1 MPWPMLPAPRT
12 VMVLISSSSMRGCS
26 TWECFNVSLSEA
38 TNSLQVYSRL
48 QNDLPLAPQTPAM
61 EFGLTEEQQAVR
73 EEVRRFA
80 ENEVAPVAKEY
91 DVEEKYPWEV
101 MDEAA
106 KMGLTG
112 ANIPVEYGG
121 AGYSPLETAIITEE
135 LFAVDPG
142 IGLCITSAAF
152 GADAI
157 REFGT
162 EEQKEEYLRPI
173 AEGDAVMGT
182 AISEPDTGSDV
193 SSVSTR
199 AEKDGDEWVVNG
211 NKMWITNGSVG
222 DFFVVLCETNPD
234 AEGRYN
240 GFSQIVV
247 ESDRDGFQ
255 ADKITGKLGIR
266 ASDTAELIL
275 DDVRVPE
282 ENLIGT
288 QGGGFLQLMQF
299 FDETRTMVA
308 AQGVGIARGA
318 TDRALEYAQEREQFG
333 RPISDFQAIEHKLA
347 EMRTQTEAART
358 ITRKSAWSVENRD
371 EQLTALA
378 SMAKEFASRV
388 AVEVAD
394 EAVQIHG
401 GAGYVND
408 FDVERF
414 YRDAKITQIYE
425 GTTEIQKNIIARE
438 MLE

>member
-1 MPWPMLPAPRT
+1 M
-12 VMVLISSSSMRGCS
+12 
-26 TWECFNVSLSEA
+26 
-38 TNSLQVYSRL
+38 
-48 QNDLPLAPQTPAM
+48 D
-61 EFGLTEEQQAVR
+61 FGLTDEQQAIQ

-80 ENEVAPVAKEY
+80 ENEIVPVATEY
-91 DVEEKYPWEV
+91 DEEEKYPWDV
-101 MDEAA
+101 MEAA
-106 KMGLTG
+106 ADAGLLG
-112 ANIPVEYGG
+112 PSIPLEYGG
-121 AGYSPLETAIITEE
+121 AGYSPVETAIIIEE
-135 LFAVDPG
+135 LFAADPG
-142 IGLCITSAAF
+142 IGLCISSAAF
-152 GADAI
+152 GAESIMAFGTDDQKERFLDPITKGDAI
-157 REFGT
+157 
-162 EEQKEEYLRPI
+162 
-173 AEGDAVMGT
+173 MGS

-199 AEKDGDEWVVNG
+199 AEKDGDEYVING

-222 DFFVVLCETNPD
+222 DFFVVLCQTDPE
-234 AEGRYN
+234 ASGRYN

-247 ESDRDGFQ
+247 EADRDGFE

-266 ASDTAELIL
+266 ASDTAELIF

-282 ENLIGT
+282 ENLVGT
-288 QGGGFLQLMQF
+288 EGGGFLQQMQF
-299 FDETRTMVA
+299 FDETRTAVA

-318 TDRALEYAQEREQFG
+318 TERALDYAQEREQFD
-333 RPISDFQAIEHKLA
+333 RPISDFQAIKHKLA

-358 ITRKSAWSVENRD
+358 ITRKSAWSVEHRD

-378 SMAKEFASRV
+378 SMAKEFASRI

>member
-1 MPWPMLPAPRT
+1 
-12 VMVLISSSSMRGCS
+12 
-26 TWECFNVSLSEA
+26 
-38 TNSLQVYSRL
+38 
-48 QNDLPLAPQTPAM
+48 M

-73 EEVRRFA
+73 DEVRRFA

-91 DVEEKYPWEV
+91 DQEEKFPWEV

-142 IGLCITSAAF
+142 IGLCVTSAAF

-157 REFGT
+157 IEFGT
-162 EEQKEEYLRPI
+162 EEQKEEYLTPV
-173 AEGDAVMGT
+173 AEGDAIMGT

-193 SSVSTR
+193 SSVSTT
-199 AEKDGDEWVVNG
+199 AEKDGDEWVING

-222 DFFVVLCETNPD
+222 DYFVVMTETDPD
-234 AEGRYN
+234 VDDRYS
-240 GFSQIVV
+240 GFSQIIV
-247 ESDRDGFQ
+247 ESDRDGFE

-266 ASDTAELIL
+266 ASDTAELIF

-282 ENLIGT
+282 ENLVGT
-288 QGGGFLQLMQF
+288 RGMGFLQLMQF
-299 FDETRTMVA
+299 FDETRTAVA
-308 AQGVGIARGA
+308 AQGVGIAKGA
-318 TDRALEYAQEREQFG
+318 AERALEYAEEREQFG
-333 RPISDFQAIEHKLA
+333 RSISEFQAIQHKLA
-347 EMRTQTEAART
+347 EMHTQTEAARNLT
-358 ITRKSAWSVENRD
+358 YKSAWSVEND
-371 EQLTALA
+371 EGNLTQLA
-378 SMAKEFASRV
+378 SMAKEYASRI

-394 EAVQIHG
+394 EAVQVHG
-401 GAGYVND
+401 GSGYVND

-425 GTTEIQKNIIARE
+425 GTTEIQKNVIARE
-438 MLE
+438 LLGKGF